1 MRKLATIRTISA
13 IADIPGADKIE
24 TAYIDGWTV
33 VVEKGKHYPGEKI
46 VFVEIDAWIPHGLAP
61 FLSKGKEPREYQGIK
76 GERLRS
82 VKLRGQLSQGLVLP
96 LQTMPSKS
104 ATAVGCAPVFSM
116 NDGDDV
122 SDFFGIVKWEREIP
136 AQLRGQAKG
145 NFPSFLRKTDQ
156 ERVQNLVR
164 EIERIRES
172 GEPEMFEVSIKLDGT
187 SFTAYHNDGATG
199 FCSRNLELKP
209 EDEGSVYAQV
219 FSKYH
224 LADALAATGMNVA
237 IQGEIM
243 GPGIQGNREGL
254 TEPTLYVF
262 DVFDIDARQYM
273 NPGER
278 MNFFSMFLQHLG
290 VQHVPLLCF
299 IDSLPAVTD
308 ILRMADGNSINN
320 PVREGIVFKSCDRDF
335 SFKAISDTFLLKGGD

>member
-33 VVEKGKHYPGEKI
+33 VVEKGKHYPGEQI
-46 VFVEIDAWIPHGLAP
+46 VFVEIDAWIPHDLAP

-96 LQTMPSKS
+96 ISSL
-104 ATAVGCAPVFSM
+104 AVKTESGDYLGDWDQF
-116 NDGDDV
+116 DGHDV
-122 SDFFGIVKWEREIP
+122 SERLGIVKWEREIP

-145 NFPSFLRKTDQ
+145 NFPAFLRKTDQ

-243 GPGIQGNREGL
+243 GPGIQGNRENL

-308 ILRMADGNSINN
+308 ILRMADGKSINN

>member
-1 MRKLATIRTISA
+1 MRKLATIRK
-13 IADIPGADKIE
+13 IADIREIPGADSIE
-24 TAYIDGWTV
+24 LAIIDGWQTV
-33 VVEKGKHYPGEKI
+33 VKKSEFKAGEMV
-46 VFVEIDAWIPHGLAP
+46 VFCEIDSWIPHDLAP
-61 FLSKGKEPREYQGIK
+61 FLSKGKEPREYQGTK

-82 VKLRGQLSQGLVLP
+82 VKLRGHLSQGLVLP
-96 LQTMPSKS
+96 LSICCFFDDANPE
-104 ATAVGCAPVFSM
+104 
-116 NDGDDV
+116 DGEDV
-122 SDFFGIVKWEREIP
+122 SHILNIVKWEREIP
-136 AQLRGQAKG
+136 AQLRGHAKG

-187 SFTAYHNDGATG
+187 SFTAYHNNGATG

-209 EDEGSVYAQV
+209 EDESTVYSQV
-219 FSKYH
+219 FRKYH

-243 GPGIQGNREGL
+243 GQGIQGNRECL

-262 DVFDIDARQYM
+262 DVFDIDAQQYM

-320 PVREGIVFKSCDRDF
+320 PVREGIVFKSCERDF
-335 SFKAISDTFLLKGGD
+335 SFKAISNSFLLKGGD

>member
-1 MRKLATIRTISA
+1 MVSPEHSATPRL
-13 IADIPGADKIE
+13 IALDDPSL
-24 TAYIDGWTV
+24 
-33 VVEKGKHYPGEKI
+33 
-46 VFVEIDAWIPHGLAP
+46 FEIDFAP
-61 FLSKGKEPREYQGIK
+61 L
-76 GERLRS
+76 L
-82 VKLRGQLSQGLVLP
+82 
-96 LQTMPSKS
+96 
-104 ATAVGCAPVFSM
+104 
-116 NDGDDV
+116 
-122 SDFFGIVKWEREIP
+122 GIVKWEREIP

-145 NFPSFLRKTDQ
+145 NFPSFIPKTDQ
-156 ERVQNLVR
+156 ERCQNLVK
-164 EIERIRES
+164 EIEKAREAD
-172 GEPEMFEVSIKLDGT
+172 ECFEVTIKLDGT
-187 SFTAYHNDGATG
+187 SFTAYHNNGATG

-219 FSKYH
+219 FRKYN
-224 LADALAATGMNVA
+224 LADALAATDMNVA
-237 IQGEIM
+237 IQGEILS
-243 GPGIQGNREGL
+243 PGIQGNREGL

-308 ILRMADGNSINN
+308 ILRMADGKSINN
-320 PVREGIVFKSCDRDF
+320 PVREGLVFKSCERDF